1 MQIFRQNRNLAIIAL
16 IALVNAIGYG
26 IIIPIQYYYG
36 QRYGLT
42 DFQQG
47 LLFSLFSV
55 CQFISTPI
63 IGRLSDKYGRR
74 PLLIISIAGTAL
86 SFFMTAFAPNAII
99 LFLARALDGL
109 TAGNIPV
116 AMAVISDS
124 TKPEER
130 AKGFGL
136 IGGTFS
142 LGFIIGPAITG
153 LTFGY
158 SAMMPFLIAGAISLI
173 AVILTAI
180 FLPETNRHMGEV
192 AKGKLFDFP
201 KLWHSLRDENVGKT
215 FLITLWYFMSFGLFI
230 YAFQPFSLKALNMS
244 SQDVSYLFVL
254 FGIVGAISQMAVIG
268 PYIKH
273 IPLKRG
279 YSLAIFVAA
288 LSFFGMSISQ
298 NSLQFI
304 IANMALAL
312 SNSLVGP
319 LTLSILSRET
329 DEKSQGT
336 MQGLNSSYMSIG
348 TIFGPIIGGYMVSVI
363 PTVAMF
369 KSVAFPFL
377 GSSVLVFICLWLSFN
392 VLKTQH
398 KESAF

>member
-1 MQIFRQNRNLAIIAL
+1 MQIFKGNRNLAIIAL

-47 LLFSLFSV
+47 LLFSLFSL

-63 IGRLSDKYGRR
+63 IGRMSDKYGRK
-74 PLLIISIAGTAL
+74 PLLLVSIAGTAL
-86 SFFMTAFAPNAII
+86 SFFMTAFAPNAFI

-116 AMAVISDS
+116 AMAVISDN
-124 TKPEER
+124 TKPEDR

-153 LTFGY
+153 LTYGY
-158 SAMMPFLIAGAISLI
+158 AVALPFLIAGAISLL
-173 AVILTAI
+173 AVILTMI
-180 FLPETNRHMGEV
+180 FLPETNKHIGEV
-192 AKGKLFDFP
+192 QKGKLFDFP
-201 KLWHSLRDENVGKT
+201 KLWHSLHDENVGKT
-215 FLITLWYFMSFGLFI
+215 FLITLCYFMSFGLFI
-230 YAFQPFSLKALNMS
+230 YAFQPFSLRVLNMS
-244 SQDVSYLFVL
+244 SSDVSYLFVL

-268 PYIKH
+268 WYMKRV
-273 IPLKRG
+273 PLKKG
-279 YSLAIFVAA
+279 YSAAIFVAA
-288 LSFFGMSISQ
+288 LSFFAMFLAQ
-298 NSLQFI
+298 NTWQFI
-304 IANMALAL
+304 IANMILAL

-319 LTLSILSRET
+319 LTLSILSQET

-348 TIFGPIIGGYMVSVI
+348 TIFGPIVGGYVASVV
-363 PTVAMF
+363 PTILIF
-369 KSVAFPFL
+369 KSAAFPFL
-377 GSSVLVFICLWLSFN
+377 VSSFFVFICLWLSFN
-392 VLKTQH
+392 VLKGKH